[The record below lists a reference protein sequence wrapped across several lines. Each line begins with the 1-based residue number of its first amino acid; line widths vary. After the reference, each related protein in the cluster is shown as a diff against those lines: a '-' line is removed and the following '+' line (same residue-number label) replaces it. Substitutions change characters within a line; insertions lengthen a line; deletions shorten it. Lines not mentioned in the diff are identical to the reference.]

1 MIGINDRQ
9 VDLIQDG
16 VDCVIR
22 TGNLNDST
30 LVSRRLGPLRWVT
43 CAAPS
48 YVEEKGTPK
57 TLLDLQAHQ
66 AVHYFSSTTRRGSE
80 LHFVEDGHCVTVPV
94 SGNVAVN
101 ETGLYIKLGIEGR
114 GLIQLAEMLVAE
126 QLRSGEL
133 VEVLADW
140 RPAPVPVA
148 LLYPTAAFSLR
159 RCARLPIGQ
168 PNCLP
173 TSAKGR

>member
-57 TLLDLQAHQ
+57 RLLDLQAHQ

-94 SGNVAVN
+94 SGKVAVN

-140 RPAPVPVA
+140 RPAPVPVS
-148 LLYPTAAFSLR
+148 LLYPHRRFLSPAMRAFADWTAELFTTV
-159 RCARLPIGQ
+159 G
-168 PNCLP
+168 
-173 TSAKGR
+173 

>member
-1 MIGINDRQ
+1 M
-9 VDLIQDG
+9 
-16 VDCVIR
+16 
-22 TGNLNDST
+22 
-30 LVSRRLGPLRWVT
+30 
-43 CAAPS
+43 
-48 YVEEKGTPK
+48 EEKGTPK

-94 SGNVAVN
+94 SGKVAVN

-114 GLIQLAEMLVAE
+114 GLIQLAEILVAE

-140 RPAPVPVA
+140 RPAPVPVS
-148 LLYPTAAFSLR
+148 LLYPHRRFLSPAMRAFADWTAELFADV
-159 RCARLPIGQ
+159 C
-168 PNCLP
+168 
-173 TSAKGR
+173 